1 MPLRIPEKRR
11 VWIHVVLLLILAELA
26 WWALSVGPTEISW
39 GEIGQVFVQR
49 VQEAPET
56 FAHMLDEDQP
66 APELASHDPVVWQL
80 RLPRIVMAML
90 VGAGLAV
97 AGALMQGLFRN
108 PLADPGLIG
117 ISSGAA
123 MGGVL
128 AIIVLPWLGLTGDWL
143 TYAALPV
150 CAMTGGVLI
159 TFLIYMLSWV
169 GGRIHVASMLL
180 TGIAINA
187 IGGALIGLAST
198 MIATAEQLQSLTF
211 WMLGSLNGVLWPVVG
226 ITALALIPA
235 LSAGLSLGRPLN
247 AFLFG
252 ELEAY
257 HLGVDVP
264 RVKRWAIV
272 LSAVMVGVTVAF
284 TGMIGFVGLV
294 APHIIRITFGP
305 DHRFLLPASALCGAI
320 LLLAADTAARTL
332 AAPAELQIGILTALI
347 GGPFFLLLLIKSRKE
362 LNF

>member
-11 VWIHVVLLLILAELA
+11 LWLHVALILLLAGMA
-26 WWALSVGPTEISW
+26 WAALGIGPTDIAWS
-39 GEIGQVFVQR
+39 EIGQVFLKR
-49 VQEAPET
+49 VTFSEAR
-56 FAHMLDEDQP
+56 
-66 APELASHDPVVWQL
+66 APGDAVIWTL
-80 RLPRIVMAML
+80 RLPRVMMAML

-117 ISSGAA
+117 VSSGAA
-123 MGGVL
+123 MGAVI
-128 AIIVLPWLGLTGDWL
+128 AIIILPWLGLTGDWL
-143 TYAALPV
+143 DYVALPL
-150 CAMTGGVLI
+150 CAMAGGTLV
-159 TFLIYMLSWV
+159 TFLIYILSRV

-211 WMLGSLNGVLWPVVG
+211 WSLGSLNGVFWADVG
-226 ITALALIPA
+226 IVALVVIPGLFAALW
-235 LSAGLSLGRPLN
+235 LGRPLN

-264 RVKRWAIV
+264 LVKRLAIV

-284 TGMIGFVGLV
+284 TGGIGFIGLV
-294 APHIIRITFGP
+294 APHIIRIAFGP

-320 LLLAADTAARTL
+320 LLLIADTVARTI
-332 AAPAELQIGILTALI
+332 AAPAEIQIGILTALI
-347 GGPFFLLLLIKSRKE
+347 GGPFFLALLMKSRKE

>member
-11 VWIHVVLLLILAELA
+11 IWVHVALILILATLA
-26 WWALSVGPTEISW
+26 WSALAIGPTDISW
-39 GEIGQVFVQR
+39 AQIADVFQAR
-49 VQEAPET
+49 LT
-56 FAHMLDEDQP
+56 FAEDK
-66 APELASHDPVVWQL
+66 AANDPVVWQL
-80 RLPRIVMAML
+80 RFPRIVMAML

-117 ISSGAA
+117 VSSGAA
-123 MGGVL
+123 MGAVT
-128 AIIVLPWLGLTGDWL
+128 AIIILPWLGLTGDWL
-143 TYAALPV
+143 TYAALPI
-150 CAMTGGVLI
+150 CAMSGGTAV
-159 TFLIYMLSWV
+159 TFLIYLLSRV

-187 IGGALIGLAST
+187 IGGALIGMAST
-198 MIATAEQLQSLTF
+198 LIATAEQLQSLTF
-211 WMLGSLNGVLWPVVG
+211 WSLGSLNGILWPVVG
-226 ITALALIPA
+226 ITALILVP
-235 LSAGLSLGRPLN
+235 GLAAAMWLGRPLN

-264 RVKRWAIV
+264 MVKRLTII
-272 LSAVMVGVTVAF
+272 LSAVMVGITVAF
-284 TGMIGFVGLV
+284 TGGIGFIGLV
-294 APHIIRITFGP
+294 APHIIRISFGP
-305 DHRFLLPASALCGAI
+305 DHRFLLPASAFCGAI
-320 LLLAADTAARTL
+320 LLLIADTVARTI

-347 GGPFFLLLLIKSRKE
+347 GGPFFLMLLLKSRKE